1 MQIITYLIT
10 GIILALANHFLFEK
24 NKKTLA
30 IVNDLLFFIVPF
42 NIVSLSLLKY
52 LFSKPNI
59 LESSIYTS
67 VFSLIYIGFTLI
79 CGAIFLFTK
88 SILNSKVILSS
99 KINFSKSTDE
109 STKKS
114 LLIKV
119 ISILFFIIGVTFI
132 FFSNW
137 FIDYFGIITPEQFL
151 FNLKSPLKGTSTDM
165 FKEIFMTPV
174 FAIIASTTVF
184 LIFMNF
190 SYDISLTKD
199 SIKKK
204 ILSKRILSKVSFI
217 LAFGCLVIG
226 VPYGSH
232 KLNLSKVVKA
242 YYSNSNYFDEN
253 YVDPRDVKMSFP
265 SKKRNLIHIYLESI
279 ENTYLSEELGG
290 YMNYNLM
297 PELTELSKEG
307 ISFSNNDK
315 FGGPYQTYGS
325 SWSVAGM
332 VNMSAGIPLK
342 IPIGANSYGKSGSF
356 LPGTITIG
364 DILEAQ
370 GYNQT
375 IMFGA
380 DSDSGGLTTFFNT
393 HGSFNIFDYKAAKE
407 KGLIPKDYNVW
418 WGFEDDKLYEYA
430 KDELTRLHK
439 EGKPFNFTMETADTH
454 FPDGYLS
461 ENVEN
466 KYPEQ
471 YSNVIAYSTK
481 EAVKFIR
488 WIQEQPF
495 YENTT
500 IVVTGDHLS
509 MDKNYFKEFDPSYHR
524 TIFNLILNAPITT
537 DNVKNRE
544 FAPFDMFPTILAS
557 MDVQFEGDK
566 LGLGTNLF
574 SDKKTLI
581 EEEGLES
588 LQDGLERNSNYFNDK
603 FISEKRNSIFENTL
617 VTYRKNN

>member
-204 ILSKRILSKVSFI
+204 ILSKRILSRISFI
-217 LAFGCLVIG
+217 LAFVCLVIG

-253 YVDPRDVKMSFP
+253 YIDPRDVKMSFP

-617 VTYRKNN
+617 VTYRKTN

>member
-10 GIILALANHFLFEK
+10 GIILALANYFLFKK

-52 LFSKPNI
+52 LLNKPNI
-59 LESSIYTS
+59 LESSIYTP

-204 ILSKRILSKVSFI
+204 ILSKRILSRISFI
-217 LAFGCLVIG
+217 LAFVCLVIG

-253 YVDPRDVKMSFP
+253 YIDPRDVKMSFP

-617 VTYRKNN
+617 VTYRKSN

>member
-217 LAFGCLVIG
+217 LAFVCLVIG

-588 LQDGLERNSNYFNDK
+588 LQDGLERNSNYFN
-603 FISEKRNSIFENTL
+603 TL
-617 VTYRKNN
+617 